1 MQIKSYE
8 SISSL
13 SSDSLKVGQ
22 HLDHEPFYDTV
33 PMDNGTGLDGDYVYI
48 PVGGT
53 GSTSSRDDISNA
65 GSTLPMSAAA
75 GARSKNFSS
84 QTSILTEPE
93 SPGRS
98 SNYVNIDYFLS

>member
-1 MQIKSYE
+1 MLNFQIKSYE

-13 SSDSLKVGQ
+13 SSDSIKVG
-22 HLDHEPFYDTV
+22 HNFDHEPYYDTV
-33 PMDNGTGLDGDYVYI
+33 PLDNGDGEYVYI
-48 PVGGT
+48 QAGGT

-65 GSTLPMSAAA
+65 GSTLPMPPNA
-75 GARSKNFSS
+75 KTYSS